1 MFRLFKEMET
11 KYVAL
16 SIFLSA
22 CRVFG
27 MILLPTMTADII
39 DYGVLQEDM
48 DYIIRQGLLM
58 IGVALLVIAFAVG
71 SSVFTARETQ
81 KLGET
86 VRNRAFK
93 KIVNFSKED
102 LDQFG
107 TASLIT
113 RTTNDVMQLQF
124 VLLQVVIMLGV
135 DPFLIL
141 GATIMAFTR
150 EPKLAFVF
158 IITAPLMG
166 IAIWLIMRSAQP
178 LFRRLQRKTDEINR
192 IFREGLTGV
201 RVVRAFNKS
210 KYEEDRFASSN
221 QDFKS
226 ISIGAYARMAL
237 MMPVFLVVIMLTN
250 IMILWFGANLVGSGQ
265 MQVGNL
271 VAFLTYAGLIMMG
284 IMLLAQVL
292 SFIPRGQIAAER
304 ILAILNHQS
313 TIKDDDHPDQVS
325 DQSIDFAFEDVD
337 FRYPNTDNLALEG
350 INMEVKAGQTLAII
364 GGTGSGKSTI
374 ANLMIRLYD
383 VESGSIKLNG
393 QDIRYISQEDLR
405 DRIGFAPQEAILFSG
420 TIREN
425 LTYGHPDA
433 SDQELWEA
441 LEIAQGKAFVEGLED
456 GLDAKVE
463 QGGGN
468 FSGGQRQ
475 RLSIA
480 RALVTDA
487 DLLVFDDSFSALDFK
502 TDANLRAALTPVTRD
517 KAVVIIA
524 QRISTVV
531 NADEIIVLE
540 DGKVVGAGKHEDL
553 KESNSVYQEII
564 QSQMRG
570 EEV

>member
-1 MFRLFKEMET
+1 
-11 KYVAL
+11 
-16 SIFLSA
+16 
-22 CRVFG
+22 
-27 MILLPTMTADII
+27 
-39 DYGVLQEDM
+39 
-48 DYIIRQGLLM
+48 
-58 IGVALLVIAFAVG
+58 
-71 SSVFTARETQ
+71 
-81 KLGET
+81 
-86 VRNRAFK
+86 
-93 KIVNFSKED
+93 
-102 LDQFG
+102 
-107 TASLIT
+107 
-113 RTTNDVMQLQF
+113 
-124 VLLQVVIMLGV
+124 
-135 DPFLIL
+135 
-141 GATIMAFTR
+141 
-150 EPKLAFVF
+150 
-158 IITAPLMG
+158 
-166 IAIWLIMRSAQP
+166 
-178 LFRRLQRKTDEINR
+178 
-192 IFREGLTGV
+192 
-201 RVVRAFNKS
+201 
-210 KYEEDRFASSN
+210 
-221 QDFKS
+221 
-226 ISIGAYARMAL
+226 
-237 MMPVFLVVIMLTN
+237 
-250 IMILWFGANLVGSGQ
+250 
-265 MQVGNL
+265 
-271 VAFLTYAGLIMMG
+271 
-284 IMLLAQVL
+284 
-292 SFIPRGQIAAER
+292 
-304 ILAILNHQS
+304 
-313 TIKDDDHPDQVS
+313 
-325 DQSIDFAFEDVD
+325 
-337 FRYPNTDNLALEG
+337 
-350 INMEVKAGQTLAII
+350 MEVKAGQTLAII

-425 LTYGHPDA
+425 LTYGHPNA
-433 SDQELWEA
+433 SDQELWDA

-540 DGKVVGAGKHEDL
+540 DGRVVGSGKHEDL